1 MKEFVSHI
9 DYLIQKHDCV
19 IIPDFGGFVL
29 IHEGAS
35 FSKDGSILP
44 PKITV
49 GFNSQL
55 KSNDAL
61 LAESYMTMYSITYD
75 EACKR
80 IEEAVTR
87 LNTILSMRHPVQ
99 IARLGK
105 LSLDENNRLVFDPN
119 NNLSIFHPET
129 FGLGVV
135 NIKRLS
141 YVEQES
147 AKAKRSVYI
156 KRALVGIG
164 AAAAAVLMFFVAS
177 TPVSQNV
184 NIQKSSFF
192 TDLVSVNEQSGNTN
206 FVMEI
211 AQPQQSEVHEIPEP
225 SVVQKEEVIL
235 EEPVD
240 EIVTNVDSE
249 RNSIADI
256 STNNYFV
263 VIGGATTDGEATTLM
278 SKFKSEGF
286 DVNAVKSKQRIRIYV
301 ASFSTSEEADRYLV
315 SFKQTNPKFSDAWV
329 YFQE

>member
-29 IHEGAS
+29 SHEGAS
-35 FSKDGSILP
+35 FGKDGAILP

-55 KSNDAL
+55 KSNDGL

-105 LSLDENNRLVFDPN
+105 LSLDENNCLIFDPN

-141 YVEQES
+141 YIEEES

-177 TPVSQNV
+177 TPVSQDV

-206 FVMEI
+206 HVIEATLTQQTKVQEI
-211 AQPQQSEVHEIPEP
+211 AKEP
-225 SVVQKEEVIL
+225 VVQEEVVF
-235 EEPVD
+235 EKPANETVM
-240 EIVTNVDSE
+240 NANSE
-249 RNSIADI
+249 RNSIANV
-256 STNNYFV
+256 STSNYFV
-263 VIGGATTDGEATTLM
+263 VIAGATTDGEANTLM
-278 SKFKSEGF
+278 SRFKAEGF
-286 DVNAVKSKQRIRIYV
+286 DVNVIKSKQRIRIYV
-301 ASFSTSEEADRYLV
+301 ASFSTSEEADTYLN
-315 SFKQTNPKFSDAWV
+315 SFKQANPKFSDAWV